1 MRIVGLFKL
10 DMFEQGVKGG
20 GGSCTGYIKKF
31 KYCITKYWVIKQ
43 L

>member
-10 DMFEQGVKGG
+10 DMFEQGVKG